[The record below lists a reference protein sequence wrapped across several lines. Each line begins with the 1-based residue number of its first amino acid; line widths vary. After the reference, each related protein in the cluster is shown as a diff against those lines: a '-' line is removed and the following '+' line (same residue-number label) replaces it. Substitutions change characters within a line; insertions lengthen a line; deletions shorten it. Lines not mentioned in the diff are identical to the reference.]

1 MNKIL
6 MVILLAAFTSCSI
19 TNKSKTKASEKVEIK
34 AEEKTDS
41 IHSAKVD
48 STSVKTSDSSYAD
61 KKTVSITFENDY
73 AGAAVKND
81 SIPSKEDFYY
91 SIGGKEIKSSKPIKS
106 IDITDES
113 TGQSTKL
120 DITALHKKDTT
131 AVEKKKSTDVKIE
144 SKKESKDV
152 KKFRVSGWQ
161 IIILVV
167 VALLFYFWIWPMIA
181 PLFKKRKDPINR
193 HTQF

>member
-1 MNKIL
+1 MNKYLVVIA
-6 MVILLAAFTSCSI
+6 VILSSCSV
-19 TNKSKTKASEKVEIK
+19 TNKSKSKSSESI
-34 AEEKTDS
+34 AIHTNDTTDS
-41 IHSAKVD
+41 THSATVD
-48 STSVKTSDSSYAD
+48 STSVKSSDSSYTR

-73 AGAAVKND
+73 AGSAVKSD
-81 SIPSKEDFYY
+81 SVPSKEDFYY
-91 SIGGKEIKSSKPIKS
+91 SIGGKEIKSSRPIKS
-106 IDITDES
+106 IDITDVS
-113 TGQSTKL
+113 TGKSTKL
-120 DITALHKKDTT
+120 DITSLHKKDTT